1 MMRVLIVDKLRLFS
15 NTLKVVLQRESDMR
29 VIGCATTAEE
39 ALHQTPH
46 CDVVLVNTGNEEEE
60 AVELVRAISDRHP
73 SVKILVVG
81 VSEMSDHILQYVE
94 AGAAGYILREDSIDV
109 LLEKVR
115 AAPRDEAVV
124 SPQMAAQLM
133 NRLAELTSLR
143 SRLWVTPDTQ
153 LRRFNELT
161 QREQE
166 VLGLLGKGMSNQEI
180 AERLYI
186 EHGTVKNHVH
196 RILKKLNASNR
207 HEAAAAY
214 MMRLK
219 HEGTGVTG
227 VFAV

>member
-15 NTLKVVLQRESDMR
+15 HTLKVVLQRETDMR
-29 VIGCATTAEE
+29 VVGCATTAEE
-39 ALHQTPH
+39 ALHQLPH
-46 CDVVLVNTGNEEEE
+46 CDIVLVNTTSEDDS
-60 AVELVRAISDRHP
+60 AVELVRAITNQHP
-73 SVKILVVG
+73 SVKVLVVG
-81 VSEMSDHILQYVE
+81 VAEMSEEILQFVE
-94 AGAAGYILREDSIDV
+94 AGASGYILKEDSV
-109 LLEKVR
+109 ELLLEKVR
-115 AAPRDEAVV
+115 AAEKDEAVV

-143 SRLWVTPDTQ
+143 SRLWAAPDTQ
-153 LRRFNELT
+153 MRRFNELT

-166 VLGLLGKGMSNQEI
+166 VLGLLGSGMSNQEI

-196 RILKKLNASNR
+196 RILKKLNATNR

-214 MMRLK
+214 MLRLK
-219 HEGTGVTG
+219 HEGSIG

>member
-15 NTLKVVLQRESDMR
+15 HTLKVVLQREADMR
-29 VIGCATTAEE
+29 VVGCATTAEE
-39 ALHQTPH
+39 ALHQGPH
-46 CDVVLVNTGNEEEE
+46 CDVVLVNTGSEDNG
-60 AVELVRAISDRHP
+60 AVELVRALTNRYPD
-73 SVKILVVG
+73 VKVLVVG
-81 VSEMSDHILQYVE
+81 VTEMSDQILEYVE
-94 AGAAGYILREDSIDV
+94 AGAAGYILKEDSV
-109 LLEKVR
+109 ELLLEKVR
-115 AAPRDEAVV
+115 AAQKDEAVV
-124 SPQMAAQLM
+124 SPQIAAQLM
-133 NRLAELTSLR
+133 TRLAELTSMR
-143 SRLWVTPDTQ
+143 SRLWATPDTQ
-153 LRRFNELT
+153 LRRFSELT

-219 HEGTGVTG
+219 HEGSIGA
-227 VFAV
+227 FAA

>member
-29 VIGCATTAEE
+29 VVGCARTAEE
-39 ALHQTPH
+39 ALHQIPH
-46 CDVVLVNTGNEEEE
+46 CDVVLVNTETEEDGS
-60 AVELVRAISDRHP
+60 VELVRAITNRHP
-73 SVKILVVG
+73 SVKVLVVG
-81 VSEMSDHILQYVE
+81 ITEMSDQILEYVE
-94 AGAAGYILREDSIDV
+94 VGASGYILKEDSIDL

-124 SPQMAAQLM
+124 SQQMAAQLM
-133 NRLAELTSLR
+133 SRLAELTSMR
-143 SRLWVTPDTQ
+143 SRLWIAPDTQ
-153 LRRFNELT
+153 MRRFNELT

-166 VLGLLGKGMSNQEI
+166 VLGLLGNGMSNQEI

-219 HEGTGVTG
+219 HEGATG
-227 VFAV
+227 VFAA

>member
-15 NTLKVVLQRESDMR
+15 NTLKVVLQRENDMR
-29 VIGCATTAEE
+29 VVGCASTVEE
-39 ALHQTPH
+39 ALHQMPH
-46 CDVVLVNTGNEEEE
+46 CDVVLVNTGSEEDG
-60 AVELVRAISDRHP
+60 AVDLVRAITSRDP
-73 SVKILVVG
+73 AIKVLVVG
-81 VSEMSDHILQYVE
+81 ITEMSDQILEYVE
-94 AGAAGYILREDSIDV
+94 AGASGYILKEDSIDL

-133 NRLAELTSLR
+133 SRLAELTSIR
-143 SRLWVTPDTQ
+143 SRLWVAPDTQ
-153 LRRFNELT
+153 MRRFNELT

-166 VLGLLGKGMSNQEI
+166 VLGLLGKGFSNQEI

-219 HEGTGVTG
+219 HEGAAG
-227 VFAV
+227 VFAG

>member
-1 MMRVLIVDKLRLFS
+1 MRVLIVDKLRLFS
-15 NTLKVVLQRESDMR
+15 NTLKIVLQRESDMR
-29 VIGCATTAEE
+29 VVGCASTLEE
-39 ALHQTPH
+39 ALHQIPH
-46 CDVVLVNTGNEEEE
+46 CDVVLVNTEPEEDG
-60 AVELVRAISDRHP
+60 AVQLVRAITSRHP
-73 SVKILVVG
+73 SVKVLVVG
-81 VSEMSDHILQYVE
+81 ITEMSDQILQYVE
-94 AGAAGYILREDSIDV
+94 AGASGYILQEDSIDL

-124 SPQMAAQLM
+124 SQQMAAQLM
-133 NRLAELTSLR
+133 SRLAELTSMR
-143 SRLWVTPDTQ
+143 SRLWIAPDTQ
-153 LRRFNELT
+153 MRRFNELT

-166 VLGLLGKGMSNQEI
+166 VLGLLGNGMSNQEI

-219 HEGTGVTG
+219 HEGAAG
-227 VFAV
+227 VFTA